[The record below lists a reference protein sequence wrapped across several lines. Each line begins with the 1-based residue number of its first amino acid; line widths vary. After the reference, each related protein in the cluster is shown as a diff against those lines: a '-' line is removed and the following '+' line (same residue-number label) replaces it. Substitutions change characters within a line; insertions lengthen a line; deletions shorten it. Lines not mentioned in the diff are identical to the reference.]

1 MNVDIGI
8 PLDADPVS
16 DMDVLGPGDDHP
28 GFNVNILP
36 VGPKKK
42 TIFNIGQWI
51 PEPFPLH
58 SGSLLSKIPLKD
70 IFHLSPVSFQRIG
83 FCQMASG
90 DGSSLHLLTI

>member
-1 MNVDIGI
+1 MNVNIGI
-8 PLDADPVS
+8 SLDADPVS
-16 DMDVLGPGDDHP
+16 DMDVLRPGDDYP

-58 SGSLLSKIPLKD
+58 SGSLLSKFLSK
-70 IFHLSPVSFQRIG
+70 IFFISLQFLSRE
-83 FCQMASG
+83 
-90 DGSSLHLLTI
+90 